1 MHVWKVNTDK
11 STQHHLNQDIQEFNW
26 TIREEKNI
34 HYNINN
40 FKSFLPKWTW
50 FVDKLQL
57 LIEYILCL
65 LLQISYNSV
74 IEMTTDPSFFIRFF
88 FISRKIQFNCCV
100 CLRIGFHKNH
110 SFWQK
115 SQSFHS
121 IGFFFIQFELLIFG
135 AIWGLIYLWVLLKN
149 QFTLFCIWIFER
161 KSVYLDFQSGF
172 LVF

>member
-1 MHVWKVNTDK
+1 MHDRKVNTDK

-26 TIREEKNI
+26 TIREERNI

-88 FISRKIQFNCCV
+88 FFSRKIQFNCYV

-121 IGFFFIQFELLIFG
+121 IGFFFIQF
-135 AIWGLIYLWVLLKN
+135 
-149 QFTLFCIWIFER
+149 
-161 KSVYLDFQSGF
+161 
-172 LVF
+172 